1 MQRLLILACCVVLT
15 TGATLPVDPRAKDA
29 VGDLHVLV
37 VRATWGPSPAAAG
50 DLADAA
56 AFYERASFGK
66 LRLQIDVT
74 PWLRAYDAP
83 LCPGDATEHSVFGR
97 LGELAQAAA
106 AAAGYNVGSYGRI
119 AYILPERMCSPAG
132 LGVGREVFLA
142 ADAGLLDDLAFVHE
156 LGHTFGLPHAT
167 RSRCARGCRIVEY
180 GDPLSPMGAG
190 GTDFT
195 ALEKLELG
203 WISNV
208 QRVERSGTYAV
219 ADVDAPSSLPQALVV
234 PTAVGEYWV
243 ERRATGLVVR
253 LVRPNDPAH
262 PVYLRSIF
270 LARSEG
276 RYVAR
281 GVFSVTRQF
290 AFSWLDRKRPSVPRA
305 RALDHAYLSWTRSAD
320 GDSGV
325 AEYRVTLDRTPLAT
339 TTDTGI
345 ALPPLPE
352 GGHRITVVA
361 IDRAGNRSLPGVVSL
376 HV

>member
-1 MQRLLILACCVVLT
+1 VQRLLILACCVALT

-29 VGDLHVLV
+29 VGELHVLV
-37 VRATWGPSPAAAG
+37 IRATWGPSPAATG
-50 DLADAA
+50 DLAGAA

-83 LCPGDATEHSVFGR
+83 LCPGDATERSVFGR

-106 AAAGYNVGSYGRI
+106 AGAGYDVGSYGRI
-119 AYILPERMCSPAG
+119 AYILPERMCSPAA

-142 ADAGLLDDLAFVHE
+142 SDAGLLDDLAFVHE

-190 GTDFT
+190 GTDFS

-203 WISNV
+203 WISSV
-208 QRVERSGTYAV
+208 QRVDRSGTYAV
-219 ADVDAPSSLPQALVV
+219 AAVDASSSLPQALVV

-281 GVFSVTRQF
+281 DVFSVTRQF
-290 AFSWLDRKRPSVPRA
+290 AFSWLDKKRPSVPRA

-320 GDSGV
+320 RDSGI
-325 AEYRVTLDRTPLAT
+325 AEYRVTVDRRPLAT

-345 ALPPLPE
+345 ALPPLSE

-361 IDRAGNRSLPGVVSL
+361 VDRAGNRSRPGVVSL
-376 HV
+376 NV

>member
-1 MQRLLILACCVVLT
+1 MC
-15 TGATLPVDPRAKDA
+15 
-29 VGDLHVLV
+29 
-37 VRATWGPSPAAAG
+37 
-50 DLADAA
+50 
-56 AFYERASFGK
+56 
-66 LRLQIDVT
+66 
-74 PWLRAYDAP
+74 
-83 LCPGDATEHSVFGR
+83 
-97 LGELAQAAA
+97 
-106 AAAGYNVGSYGRI
+106 NV
-119 AYILPERMCSPAG
+119 AG

-142 ADAGLLDDLAFVHE
+142 LDAGLLDDLAFVDE
-156 LGHTFGLPHAT
+156 LGHTFGLRT
-167 RSRCARGCRIVEY
+167 RPARAVRRGCRIIEY

-203 WISNV
+203 WISSV
-208 QRVERSGTYAV
+208 QRVDRSGAYAV
-219 ADVDAPSSLPQALVV
+219 ADVDAPNSLPQALVV
-234 PTAVGEYWV
+234 PTGVGEYWV
-243 ERRATGLVVR
+243 ERRATSLVVR
-253 LVRPNDPAH
+253 LVRPNDPAD

-281 GVFSVTRQF
+281 GVFSITAQF
-290 AFSWLDRKRPSVPRA
+290 AFSWLDKKRPSVPRA

-320 GDSGV
+320 RDSGV
-325 AEYRVTLDRTPLAT
+325 AEYRVTVDRRPLAT

-361 IDRAGNRSLPGVVSL
+361 IDRASNRSRPGVVSL